1 VDSLYRV
8 EAIVLLLA
16 AVLVLMAIARR
27 VLIPYPIFLVIG
39 GLILGFVPGIPPV
52 RLDPEIVFL
61 IFLPPILWAAAYF
74 TSLRDFHANLRPITL
89 LAVGLVLATTAGV
102 AAVAHAIV
110 PGLGWPAAFVLGA
123 IVSPPDAVAA
133 TAIAR
138 RLRIPHRVVTVLE
151 GESLVNDAAAL
162 VLYRAGVLAAVTGT
176 FVFKETLWQFVL
188 AAAGGISIGLAVG
201 YVTREALHHSEDSLV
216 ETAITLLVPYAAWIL
231 AERLHVSAVLA
242 CVAGGL
248 YVRQAFST
256 AVPPTTR
263 IQAKAVWDLLVFVLN
278 GVIFVLIGLQLRA
291 IRDAGLI
298 EGPGRLLVY
307 GAVISAVAIVI
318 RLVWVPLAAVIPRV
332 LSPALRRRDPMPPWS
347 AVFLLSWTGMRGI
360 VSLAAALALPLTT
373 TAGAPF
379 PSRDEIIVIT
389 FQVIL
394 ATLVVQGL
402 TLSPLIRR
410 LRLGND
416 MTLELEEAHAR
427 QEAGRAALA
436 RLDALAAGPEAP
448 HEDIQRMRTLY
459 RQRVDRASVIDPG
472 IGVESARAQ
481 AAVRRLRHETLSA
494 ERRALIALR
503 DDGVISD
510 DVLQRLEQEL
520 DIESIRIG
528 LGEERLPGHS
538 HG

>member
-472 IGVESARAQ
+472 VGVESARAQ